1 LEDRISA
8 LLASLTGI
16 TMVKV
21 AVEVLSDPKSN
32 TAMERLALLEL

>member
-1 LEDRISA
+1 LEDRINE
-8 LLASLTGI
+8 LLASLTGMTI
-16 TMVKV
+16 VKV

>member
-1 LEDRISA
+1 LEDRINA
-8 LLASLTGI
+8 LLASLTGMTI
-16 TMVKV
+16 VKV